1 MKVLVACEF
10 SGIVRDAFL
19 ERGHDAISCDLLP
32 TERPG
37 PHFQGDVAPLL
48 REPWDLVIA
57 HPPCTYLS
65 RARGKIA
72 GLELVEEGIAFFR
85 ECLAA
90 NAPKVAVENP
100 VPFRYVSDR
109 IGRPDCK
116 VDPYNFGDDYLK
128 RTYWWLRGLPPLLA
142 THYGGE
148 DGSLPS
154 LIASK
159 STYRK
164 RGIAKGAGWGAG
176 NPQRSRFHPGM
187 AAAMADQWGTLP
199 EWK

>member
-1 MKVLVACEF
+1 MRILVACEF

-57 HPPCTYLS
+57 HPPCTYLT

-116 VDPYNFGDDYLK
+116 VDPYNFGDNYRK
-128 RTYWWLRGLPPLLA
+128 RTWWWLRGLPPLLPLM
-142 THYGGE
+142 H
-148 DGSLPS
+148 SLFPGYVCP
-154 LIASK
+154 SK
-159 STYRK
+159 SSSKPGLYRSSK
-164 RGIAKGAGWGAG
+164 D
-176 NPQRSRFHPGM
+176 RSRFWPGM
-187 AAAMADQWGTLP
+187 AAAMADQWGTL
-199 EWK
+199 